1 MKLWD
6 KIKHKIDVWL
16 HDEWEV
22 TIYFQAQSFEKEGGI
37 VTTAQPKTYVCK
49 KLVKVSET
57 HFKLLTTDGKLVEIK
72 TVSPVGYDVV
82 KTK

>member
-6 KIKHKIDVWL
+6 KIKRKIDVWMN
-16 HDEWEV
+16 DEWEV
-22 TIYFQAQSFEKEGGI
+22 TIYFESQTFEKEGGT
-37 VTTAQPKTYVCK
+37 VKTKNPRTYVCK
-49 KLVKVSET
+49 KLVRVSET

-72 TVSPVGYDVV
+72 TVSPVGYEVV

>member
-1 MKLWD
+1 MKVWD

-22 TIYFQAQSFEKEGGI
+22 TIYFQHQTLEKDGNV
-37 VTTAQPKTYVCK
+37 VTTNKPKTYVCK

-57 HFKLLTTDGKLVEIK
+57 HFKLRTTDGRLVEIK
-72 TVSPVGYDVV
+72 TVSPVGFDVV
-82 KTK
+82 QTK

>member
-1 MKLWD
+1 MNLWD

-57 HFKLLTTDGKLVEIK
+57 HFKLATTDGKLVEIK